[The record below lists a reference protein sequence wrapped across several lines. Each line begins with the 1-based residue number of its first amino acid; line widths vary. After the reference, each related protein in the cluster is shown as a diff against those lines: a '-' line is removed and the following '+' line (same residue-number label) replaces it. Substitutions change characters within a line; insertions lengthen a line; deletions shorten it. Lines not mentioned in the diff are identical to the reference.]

1 MTWVEVRRQAA
12 IVGRVVDAKTG
23 RPVGGAQVE
32 ITAAPR
38 AFELRRETRATQA
51 GDRWDA
57 LAERPDRTRTAAN
70 GHFRFMDLPGGRYRL
85 TVALPGAGNRYGTAR
100 ATAVAPRAAADD
112 VSPATVELALPPTA
126 LQGQVS
132 RPDGSP
138 AALAEV
144 QLEGSGER
152 TFADSRGRYL
162 LTGLELGSRT
172 VRVSAP
178 GLRPATETAR
188 LSRAG
193 KSHTLNVVLAPA
205 TG

>member
-1 MTWVEVRRQAA
+1 MTWVEIRRQAA

-23 RPVGGAQVE
+23 RPVGGARVE
-32 ITAAPR
+32 ITSAPR
-38 AFELRRETRATQA
+38 AFEQRRATSATQA
-51 GDRWDA
+51 GDGWDA
-57 LAERPDRTRTAAN
+57 LVERLDRARTAAD
-70 GHFRFMDLPGGRYRL
+70 GLFRFLDLPGGRYRL
-85 TVALPGAGNRYGTAR
+85 TVALPGAGHRYGTAQ
-100 ATAVAPRAAADD
+100 ATAVVPRAAADD
-112 VSPATVELALPPTA
+112 AGPVTVELALPPTV

-152 TFADSRGRYL
+152 TFTDSRGRYQ
-162 LTGLELGSRT
+162 LTGLEPGKRT

-193 KSHTLNVVLAPA
+193 KSYTLNVVLAPA